1 MSEPP
6 VDPIAFPC
14 PYDPAALLAW
24 LAEIG
29 CDEAVGDA
37 PLDWTTLR
45 APARAAAPPQV
56 SNVAQQFS
64 PQQSSPMR
72 AAPPG
77 GGFMSHSS
85 PPAQPKPA
93 EPKPAEPLGASE
105 GAALARSQAGKAAS
119 LAELEAAIRAFD
131 GCPLKRTA
139 TNTVFAD
146 GAPKARVMLV
156 GEAPGEDEDRQG
168 VPFVG
173 ASGKL
178 LDLML
183 KSIGLDRTQVYISN
197 ILPWRPPGN
206 RNPTPGEIAAC
217 MPFLERHIA
226 LIGPAVLVPLG
237 GTAAKTLLNRTE
249 GVTRLRGRWFEY
261 RLDAGLDGKTLVVP
275 TLPMFH
281 PAYLLRNPAA
291 KKEAWRDMLLLS
303 DRIAKNA

>member
-6 VDPIAFPC
+6 VDPTASQC

-45 APARAAAPPQV
+45 APARLGAQTPVSGASDAARAPLRP
-56 SNVAQQFS
+56 AS
-64 PQQSSPMR
+64 P
-72 AAPPG
+72 
-77 GGFMSHSS
+77 GGFMSHNP
-85 PPAQPKPA
+85 PPAQPKPP

-105 GAALARSQAGKAAS
+105 GAALARSEAGKAAT

-139 TNTVFAD
+139 TSTVFAD
-146 GAPKARVMLV
+146 GAPTARVMLV

-178 LDLML
+178 LDSML
-183 KSIGLDRTQVYISN
+183 KSISLDRTHVYISN

-217 MPFLERHIA
+217 LPFLERHVA
-226 LIGPAVLVPLG
+226 LIAPAVLIPLG
-237 GTAAKTLLNRTE
+237 GTAAKTLLNRAE
-249 GVTRLRGRWFEY
+249 GITRLRGRWFEY